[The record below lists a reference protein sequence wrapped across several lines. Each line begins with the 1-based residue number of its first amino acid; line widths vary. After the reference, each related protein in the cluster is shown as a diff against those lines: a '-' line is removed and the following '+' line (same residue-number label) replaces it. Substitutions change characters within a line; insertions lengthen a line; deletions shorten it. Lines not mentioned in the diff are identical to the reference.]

1 MKGGRR
7 KGVRLAARGRPM
19 EVKKHE
25 RNQQRGGAADV
36 RKRGEKREEK
46 PERRMKER
54 MKTE

>member
-1 MKGGRR
+1 M
-7 KGVRLAARGRPM
+7 AARGRPM

-25 RNQQRGGAADV
+25 RNQQRGRAADV